1 MTKSVKT
8 VKVFTKSVNMGLHEC
23 APECHFRIW
32 VDSDLSLS
40 LIQVDS
46 GLTLLLVKVDFRRYP
61 CFWLF
66 PRSYPV
72 QGLTGG
78 RSPEGDP

>member
-1 MTKSVKT
+1 MRQKNCRCLLWKIITSKNY
-8 VKVFTKSVNMGLHEC
+8 F
-23 APECHFRIW
+23 PCHFRIW

-46 GLTLLLVKVDFRRYP
+46 GLTLLLVKVDFYP
-61 CFWLF
+61 YPYFWLF

>member
-1 MTKSVKT
+1 M
-8 VKVFTKSVNMGLHEC
+8 VFFVGFFIVAGVYFIYKLFTD
-23 APECHFRIW
+23 CHFRIW

-46 GLTLLLVKVDFRRYP
+46 GLTLLLVKVDFRPYP

-66 PRSYPV
+66 PQVLSRSGV
-72 QGLTGG
+72 DW
-78 RSPEGDP
+78 RA